1 MVWFHSL
8 PADQPIRNQEL
19 PSIGL
24 KPAGMASSHHIPV
37 LGHIC
42 DPRRSLRPKLLA
54 LNLVPRGDG
63 PDFYRNVVVERME
76 AVFWKAP
83 LYPVRIKK
91 T

>member
-8 PADQPIRNQEL
+8 PADQPTRNQEL

-24 KPAGMASSHHIPV
+24 KLAGMASNHHIPT
-37 LGHIC
+37 LGHTC
-42 DPRRSLRPKLLA
+42 DLRRSLRLRLPV
-54 LNLVPRGDG
+54 LNSMPRADG
-63 PDFYRNVVVERME
+63 PDFYRNVVVEHME